1 MSSSHPTPEAIAAF
15 RYQVIAPLVS
25 RPLSYGEQRAVIRTL
40 CQQMW
45 QTPDGNAVTLS
56 PRTIYRWL
64 AAYRAEGWGAL
75 APSPRADAGALRRL
89 DPEIVALAI
98 QLREENPTRSVQQ
111 ILRLLELAGRIE
123 PGAVK
128 YSTLTYHFRRRGVL
142 AKQAPNPDTVL
153 RRRQAPYA
161 NAEWQGDTQYT
172 VRLPDPARP
181 GRTKQAYLFAFIDDY
196 SRFIVGAQ
204 FFFEENRPR
213 LEEVL
218 KWAIIRHGLPEI
230 LHVDNGSVYASD
242 YLQRVCGEL
251 AIDLRHGRP
260 YHPQSKGKI
269 ERWFRRVDQQFTG
282 EVQPLIAEGRV
293 QTLADLNAVLDA
305 WLAVGYQDASHKSL
319 AGATPR
325 SVWTASRA
333 AHPPRTQPVETVRR
347 IFLWQDTRKADKT
360 GVIQLA
366 GNRYEVDAR
375 LARKKFIV
383 RYDPYDLT
391 VIHCEYQGQVYPDA
405 TPLVLRHHRHREVPN
420 PEPVPA
426 KPATGLNYLALA
438 QAQHEAQRHQQQ
450 ARIHYALHSLA
461 TPRTEEGPSDA

>member
-1 MSSSHPTPEAIAAF
+1 MLSSRTTPELIAAF
-15 RYQVIAPLVS
+15 RYHVIAPLVS
-25 RPLSYGEQRAVIRTL
+25 RPLSYGEQRALIQTL
-40 CQQMW
+40 CQQIW
-45 QTPDGNAVTLS
+45 QAPDGEPVTLS

-64 AAYRAEGWGAL
+64 AAYRVGGWTAL
-75 APSPRADAGALRRL
+75 APAPRADVGTMRHL
-89 DPEIVALAI
+89 DPEILALAI

-111 ILRLLELAGRIE
+111 IIRVMELAHRIE
-123 PGAVK
+123 PGSVK

-142 AKQAPNPDTVL
+142 AKQAPDPEHVL

-218 KWAIIRHGLPEI
+218 KWAIVRHGVPEI
-230 LHVDNGSVYASD
+230 LHCDNGAVYSSH

-260 YHPQSKGKI
+260 RHPSGKGKI

-282 EVQPLIAEGRV
+282 EVETLIADGRV
-293 QTLADLNAVLDA
+293 QTLEQLNALLEA
-305 WLAVGYQDASHKSL
+305 WLAVGYHDAPHKSL

-325 SVWTASRA
+325 QVWTASRQD
-333 AHPPRTQPVETVRR
+333 HPPRTQPVETLRR
-347 IFLWQDTRKADKT
+347 IFLWQDTRRVDKT

-375 LARKKFIV
+375 LARKTITV

-405 TPLVLRHHRHREVPN
+405 TPLVLHHHRHREVPN
-420 PEPVPA
+420 PESPPA
-426 KPATGLNYLALA
+426 APATGLNYLTLA
-438 QAQHEAQRHQQQ
+438 QEQQATRAQAQQ
-450 ARIHYALHSLA
+450 ARIRYATQSLNSAHPKEDPLHA
-461 TPRTEEGPSDA
+461 